1 MTTTFTW
8 DAAGDQTKTE
18 PVLTKFQQC
27 CQPRRNIPFERY
39 KFNRRAQEVGE
50 TDDHYRTALRK
61 LADECEFGTITPDE
75 TLCDRFVFG
84 VRDAKVRKDSY
95 VRLI

>member
-1 MTTTFTW
+1 MELCPTF
-8 DAAGDQTKTE
+8 GKTCNHCHK
-18 PVLTKFQQC
+18 P
-27 CQPRRNIPFERY
+27 NH
-39 KFNRRAQEVGE
+39 RRAQEVGE